1 MEISEN
7 MKKEVLEKAKAYVE
21 SEKNSS
27 VLNFQVWKDKDKL
40 DPEQWIAPQ

>member
-27 VLNFQVWKDKDKL
+27 FRSEVENAIKAEAWDDLFDRF
-40 DPEQWIAPQ
+40 